1 MLIYFESISTGLP
14 PSFINPI
21 NKGTLEKFN
30 ICFPYNCLVLCIME
44 KLSCLNTL
52 IQ

>member
-14 PSFINPI
+14 PSFIKPI

-30 ICFPYNCLVLCIME
+30 IFFSYNGSVFWIIE
-44 KLSCLNTL
+44 KFSCLKTL
-52 IQ
+52 IM